1 MNVKTICI
9 SVSRVLEEA
18 INDKWYKWENFQVLA
33 QRHKQEQEE
42 LMNRF
47 DEEKEEVVNKALS
60 ALENRLIIMN

>member
-1 MNVKTICI
+1 MI
-9 SVSRVLEEA
+9 
-18 INDKWYKWENFQVLA
+18 YKWGNFQVLA

-47 DEEKEEVVNKALS
+47 EEEKEEVVNKALS

>member
-1 MNVKTICI
+1 MI
-9 SVSRVLEEA
+9 
-18 INDKWYKWENFQVLA
+18 YKWGNFQVLA

-60 ALENRLIIMN
+60 ALENRLLSWIKLHKILKSW